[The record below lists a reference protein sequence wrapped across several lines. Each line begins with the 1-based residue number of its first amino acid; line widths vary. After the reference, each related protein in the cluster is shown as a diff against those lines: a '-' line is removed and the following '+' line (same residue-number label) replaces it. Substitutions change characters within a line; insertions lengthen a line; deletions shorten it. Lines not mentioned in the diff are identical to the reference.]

1 MHTHRDEIFL
11 GVFTFTVSL
20 AAAAILLM
28 VLVGGL

>member
-11 GVFTFTVSL
+11 GMFTFAVSV

-28 VLVGGL
+28 ALVGAL